1 MQNNLTHMEIAIL
14 KYLNNNIYISY
25 AEAFRLFS
33 PASDYSINHLLELE
47 YLRLLPSNSPDEPD
61 WFILTSKGKAF
72 VEEHLICD
80 SIREQELQRLKKKAD
95 SAKHHA
101 IFADILAV
109 LALIVAIAAPFLSAY
124 ATVIVD
130 KISQVL
136 SL

>member
-1 MQNNLTHMEIAIL
+1 MQTNLTHMEIAIL
-14 KYLNNNIYISY
+14 KYLNNNFYISY

-80 SIREQELQRLKKKAD
+80 SIREQELQR
-95 SAKHHA
+95 
-101 IFADILAV
+101 
-109 LALIVAIAAPFLSAY
+109 
-124 ATVIVD
+124 
-130 KISQVL
+130 
-136 SL
+136 